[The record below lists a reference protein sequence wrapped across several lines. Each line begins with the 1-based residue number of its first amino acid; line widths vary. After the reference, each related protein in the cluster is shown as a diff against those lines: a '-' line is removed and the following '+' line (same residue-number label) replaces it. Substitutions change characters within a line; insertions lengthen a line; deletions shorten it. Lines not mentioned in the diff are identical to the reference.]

1 MGSRGA
7 LTTSYH
13 QTSHVYA
20 QTPDPTT
27 SDWHFNRLK
36 KIPPPPAQHRSVFS
50 AVSPQPKPRGHLSPA
65 STRPTAH
72 DQVNLATQLAA
83 QSTRVAGE
91 VAQHDVEQSAQHT
104 HHLETQ
110 ALIRQLE
117 IRTHRTALADWG
129 MQRSMSEQF
138 AAEEQAKCKAAE
150 EVARKA
156 RERAAEEEARQKA
169 AEAAAQR
176 AQRAATEEALRKEA
190 EEEAQRAQ
198 RAAEDEALRK
208 AAEEEA
214 LRAKQRAA
222 EDVAPH
228 KVAEAAAQRAAQRAA
243 EEEALLKAAEAAAQR
258 AAQRAADEEAL
269 FKAAEAAAQRA
280 AQRAADEEALL
291 KAADNSA
298 SDAVSVVVGPME
310 VRDVSKANEF
320 ITALRAVK
328 DGTLSEGRV
337 SEYDVYVTN
346 SAGVVCND
354 VSSPVLRETGPYF
367 LREIYPTK
375 AAQDSHGKDSEA
387 LAAFRA
393 VKGELANFKNPD
405 RAVDI
410 PRATVT
416 EGKVVSEE
424 EFLAQGHKQAVE
436 KVAAAQQAKQ
446 RAAEEEA
453 QREADEEAR
462 CKVVEEEVRL
472 EVRAGLTLP
481 EATTVSDPA
490 VESKLNAN
498 KMHNLREA
506 QMNAMLG
513 AFDAVDPDET
523 EFAPRLD
530 LHKEIE
536 KHVADCAQ
544 VQQLVDHVRNL
555 DCMVVEKDD
564 FEEIVQMWVDG
575 TLKDN

>member
-129 MQRSMSEQF
+129 MQCSMSEQF

-176 AQRAATEEALRKEA
+176 AQRAAIEEALRKEA

-228 KVAEAAAQRAAQRAA
+228 KV
-243 EEEALLKAAEAAAQR
+243 
-258 AAQRAADEEAL
+258 
-269 FKAAEAAAQRA
+269 AEAAAQRA

-498 KMHNLREA
+498 KMHDLREA